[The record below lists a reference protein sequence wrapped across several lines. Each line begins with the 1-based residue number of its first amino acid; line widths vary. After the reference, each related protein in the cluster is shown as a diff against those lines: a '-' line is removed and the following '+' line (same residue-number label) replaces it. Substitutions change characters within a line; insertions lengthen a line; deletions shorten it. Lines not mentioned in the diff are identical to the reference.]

1 VVLVYL
7 VMGILTYLG
16 YASPWSP
23 QMDAWSNA
31 PTAKSKVEGR
41 SPLELQGLVV
51 LQNMQCRNCHA
62 IDGVGGHRGPDLA
75 DVGTRM
81 TKDQLIRQVVQGGG
95 NMPAYGKN
103 LSPHEVE
110 ALVTYMV
117 SLRPAGEAPARDS
130 TFPAVPPKQEAAAT
144 DKKHGEG

>member
-1 VVLVYL
+1 
-7 VMGILTYLG
+7 
-16 YASPWSP
+16 
-23 QMDAWSNA
+23 MDAWSNA
-31 PTAKSKVEGR
+31 LTPRSKVEGR

-62 IDGVGGHRGPDLA
+62 IEGIGGHRGPDLA

-81 TKDQLIRQVVQGGG
+81 TKDQLVRQVVQGGG

-103 LSPHEVE
+103 LSPYEVE

-117 SLRPAGEAPARDS
+117 SLRPAGEAAARDS
-130 TFPAVPPKQEAAAT
+130 TFPAVPPKQEARGGGHE
-144 DKKHGEG
+144 KHGEG